1 MGGRHFLPFHLRP
14 HLLFD
19 TDAPSS
25 GASSSSWERWPFLLA
40 LVALG
45 GPCIPRLGRGQR
57 GQDLPP
63 QEQEGIRESC
73 CNFRHF
79 RFDQSHWHFFRNSL
93 HLKIDLAVEWFLV
106 IWSTP
111 NEWRSWG
118 RRWLFSTKILCLS
131 APLFLGPDTQL
142 ICCRGEKTRLA
153 GKKFL
158 TAVERKREL
167 QLNPENNIFSQKV
180 TTASSSIS

>member
-73 CNFRHF
+73 CNFRHIRSVSLTF
-79 RFDQSHWHFFRNSL
+79 LQKFLTPENWFGSGVVLGNFGQHLMNGVPGVDGDFFDQNSL
-93 HLKIDLAVEWFLV
+93 
-106 IWSTP
+106 
-111 NEWRSWG
+111 
-118 RRWLFSTKILCLS
+118 
-131 APLFLGPDTQL
+131 L
-142 ICCRGEKTRLA
+142 ICSSFFGTRHTAYLLSRGKTRLA

-167 QLNPENNIFSQKV
+167 QLNPENNIFSPKA
-180 TTASSSIS
+180 TTASLSIS